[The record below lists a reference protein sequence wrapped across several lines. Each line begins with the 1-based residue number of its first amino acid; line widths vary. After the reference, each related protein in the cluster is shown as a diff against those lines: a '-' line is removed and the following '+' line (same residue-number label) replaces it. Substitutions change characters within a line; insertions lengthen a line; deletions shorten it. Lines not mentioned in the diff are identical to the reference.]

1 MFQVKSERNVSSIT
15 KIHVRNVNRN
25 DVTAIQARR
34 IQTKKNIK
42 NRIHEIY
49 IKIYT
54 NSSTIPTFSA
64 NDCYYSPFA
73 LVYTNDN
80 IQNQRLAQNAQT

>member
-15 KIHVRNVNRN
+15 KIHVRNVKRN
-25 DVTAIQARR
+25 DVTAMQARR
-34 IQTKKNIK
+34 IQTKKYK
-42 NRIHEIY
+42 KRIHEIY

-54 NSSTIPTFSA
+54 NSSTILTFSA

>member
-1 MFQVKSERNVSSIT
+1 MFRLSQKYMSETWKETMWRLCKRVEY
-15 KIHVRNVNRN
+15 K
-25 DVTAIQARR
+25 Q
-34 IQTKKNIK
+34 KNIK
-42 NRIHEIY
+42 KGYMKY

-54 NSSTIPTFSA
+54 NSSTIPTFPA